1 MYYQWVRRG
10 LSLFA
15 EGIANHW
22 HVMCTGEECSDCYH
36 CKLAALWGRTDGV
49 SAHLANRGGVGSV
62 IKVNG
67 SGTLAWRVW
76 ETPRKRIG

>member
-1 MYYQWVRRG
+1 
-10 LSLFA
+10 
-15 EGIANHW
+15 
-22 HVMCTGEECSDCYH
+22 MCTGEECSDCYH

-67 SGTLAWRVW
+67 SGTLAWRV
-76 ETPRKRIG
+76 